1 MQVRVYIYAL
11 ANFNCG
17 FLEIPVSS
25 LYEATE
31 NELQGPGM
39 PILKKIVQGPQSHWF
54 RNNRM
59 PSDFHVDVKRWDI

>member
-39 PILKKIVQGPQSHWF
+39 PILKKIVQGPQSH
-54 RNNRM
+54 
-59 PSDFHVDVKRWDI
+59 